1 MNKSIFIWLNYER
14 FSEVSMSVYSIK
26 DLEHLSGIKAHT
38 IRIWEQR
45 YKLFSPQRTSTNIRF
60 YSEDDLKLIL
70 NISTL
75 RNHGHKISKIVQMS
89 PCEISIQVHQV
100 KTESLYEDQ
109 IHELTKA
116 MVDLNEADFEQTLNQ
131 NIKKLGFEASMMEI
145 IYPFM
150 SKIGILWM
158 TNAINPA
165 QEHFISHLVRQ
176 KLIAATD
183 QTVPSSEGPM
193 FLLFLP
199 EGELHELGILLANY
213 MLRKRGLRTIFFG
226 QTVPL
231 NALEEVYH
239 KLEPEYILTSMT
251 TTPDPSRIQSYIDT
265 LNNKFKDSQI
275 LISGSRVVGQDLKT
289 SDQMTIIKSFQDLKL
304 IIDQALVEV

>member
-1 MNKSIFIWLNYER
+1 MSI
-14 FSEVSMSVYSIK
+14 YSIK

-45 YKLFSPQRTSTNIRF
+45 YNLFSPQRTETNIRF

-75 RNHGHKISKIVQMS
+75 RNHGLRISKIVEMS
-89 PCEISIQVHQV
+89 SEEMFNEVERFTH
-100 KTESLYEDQ
+100 ESRSYADQ
-109 IHELTKA
+109 IHALTKS
-116 MVDLNEADFEQTLNQ
+116 MVDLDEPYFFETLNH
-131 NIKKLGFEASMMEI
+131 NIEKYGFDKTMMEI

-150 SKIGILWM
+150 NKIGILWL

-176 KLIAATD
+176 KIIAVTD
-183 QTVPSSEGPM
+183 QLAQKSDGPL

-213 MLRKRGLRTIFFG
+213 LLRAQGVRTIFFG
-226 QTVPL
+226 QTVPI

-239 KLEPEYILTSMT
+239 KLDPDYILTSMT
-251 TTPDPSRIQSYIDT
+251 TAPDPSETQRYV
-265 LNNKFKDSQI
+265 NNLGTKFKDSHI
-275 LISGSRVVGQDLKT
+275 LITGARVVGQDIET
-289 SDQMTIIKSFQDLKL
+289 SAQMRIIHSFAELNQLIEEAIDIKS
-304 IIDQALVEV
+304 